1 MITLAL
7 LLAAE
12 EPPPTELVSV
22 SASADG
28 KFAAVE
34 TRWVLD
40 GPGFPVARVQILD
53 LGSGAVME
61 DSRVTT
67 DPTNASMGLDGV
79 IAAAHLQAKP
89 TLDRLK
95 IAVPL
100 APTPCAASG
109 CGSRSGC
116 AGGVLVPVAISEAGV
131 EGETC
136 PQGWEGTTPTVRLGQ
151 SVVSTPLERPAC
163 ARGWHAAAA
172 YVASGGSVLVL
183 GYEIPG
189 HEGPAPRFLAVAGSV
204 Q

>member
-1 MITLAL
+1 MIPLAL

-12 EPPPTELVSV
+12 EPPPTELVAV
-22 SASADG
+22 SASVDG
-28 KFAAVE
+28 KFASVE

-53 LGSGAVME
+53 LATGAVVE
-61 DSRVTT
+61 DSRVVT

-79 IAAAHLQAKP
+79 IAAARLQAKP

-95 IAVPL
+95 IEMVLSPI
-100 APTPCAASG
+100 PCAASG

-116 AGGVLVPVAISEAGV
+116 TGGVLLPVEMSEASV

-136 PQGWEGTTPTVRLGQ
+136 PQGWQGTTPTVRLGGT
-151 SVVSTPLERPAC
+151 VVSTPLDRPAC
-163 ARGWHAAAA
+163 ARSWQAASA
-172 YVASGGSVLVL
+172 YVASGGAVLVL
-183 GYEIPG
+183 GYEVPG
-189 HEGPAPRFLAVAGSV
+189 HEGPAPRFVAVAGAA